1 MSETVFIVTSKLKP
15 GVDVERFIALCRET
29 KALLE
34 RQPGFVRYDLID
46 GGDGRWTDVMTWE
59 TPASME
65 AADEALSNHSGAFEG
80 LVESDYVS
88 FLGKAVKL

>member
-1 MSETVFIVTSKLKP
+1 MRETVFVVTIKLKA
-15 GVDVERFIALCRET
+15 GADAERFVELCRQT

-34 RQPGFVRYDLID
+34 RQPGFLRYDLLD
-46 GGDGRWTDVMTWE
+46 GGDGRWTDVMTW
-59 TPASME
+59 ASLEAME
-65 AADEALSNHSGAFEG
+65 AGNEALSNHSEAFEG